1 MVCVKGYLSKERKVT
16 INSFLAA
23 TNRSAAFRALFHT
36 VGHWQKCSRAQ
47 KRTAGESSAGC
58 DQRQLVAR
66 HPCFVCIVTTRA
78 NLMCGQWVIVL
89 VDVYIT

>member
-1 MVCVKGYLSKERKVT
+1 MLKRNSGYDSHDT
-16 INSFLAA
+16 TSPSSFPISCKHKSLAVP
-23 TNRSAAFRALFHT
+23 SASSAKAS
-36 VGHWQKCSRAQ
+36 GAQ
-47 KRTAGESSAGC
+47 KRTAGDSSAGC

-66 HPCFVCIVTTRA
+66 HACFVCIVTTRA